1 MKENKPSVP
10 EQADRRGQSASTET
24 RGSGESTGR
33 SVIGGGAQD
42 RKSHNRTSRET
53 HNKLGNVLEGYYE
66 RALREGVPERF
77 QRLLEQYNQRHDE
90 QGNGAKRD

>member
-1 MKENKPSVP
+1 MKDNKPPVP
-10 EQADRRGQSASTET
+10 GEADHRGHSTET
-24 RGSGESTGR
+24 RGSGEGTGR
-33 SVIGGGAQD
+33 SGIRGDARD

-77 QRLLEQYNQRHDE
+77 KRLLDNQRHDE
-90 QGNGAKRD
+90 QRSGGEDEGLRR